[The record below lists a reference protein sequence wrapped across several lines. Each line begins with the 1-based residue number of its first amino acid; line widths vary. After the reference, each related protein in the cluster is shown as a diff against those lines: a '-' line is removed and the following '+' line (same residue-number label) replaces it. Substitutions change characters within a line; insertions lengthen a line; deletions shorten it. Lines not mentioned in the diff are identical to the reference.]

1 MSAQNST
8 IAVIG
13 LGSMGLGMARSLLRK
28 GHAVRGFDVSP
39 AALAALAEAGGTAC
53 TNPAEAAGPAAIAVV
68 VVVNAAQTEAVLFG
82 EDGVCDA
89 LRPGSVVISCATMAP
104 TEAKA
109 FAARAS
115 QKALHYLDG
124 PISGGSLKAGKGE
137 LTFMASGTPE
147 AFSAARP
154 ALDGM
159 AATVYELGDQPGI
172 GSSFKIVNQLLAGVH
187 IAAAC
192 EAITFAKSMDL
203 DITRVF
209 EVITK
214 SAGNSWMFEN
224 RVPHVLAGDYTP
236 HSAVSI
242 FTKDLGIVSDI
253 GRSRKFP
260 LPIASAAL
268 QLFIM
273 TEAAGMGRDDDSS
286 VARLLAGIAGVALP
300 GPDPAPGTD
309 PEA

>member
-1 MSAQNST
+1 MSSRRAT
-8 IAVIG
+8 VAVIG
-13 LGSMGLGMARSLLRK
+13 LGSMGLGMARSLLRE
-28 GHAVRGFDVSP
+28 GHDVRGYDVSP
-39 AALAALAEAGGTAC
+39 TALAALVEAGGSAC
-53 TNPAEAAGPAAIAVV
+53 TSPADAAAAAEIVVV

-82 EDGVCDA
+82 EGGAVDA
-89 LRPGSVVISCATMAP
+89 LAPGAAIISCATMAP
-104 TEAKA
+104 TEAKD
-109 FAARAS
+109 FAKRAGERGI
-115 QKALHYLDG
+115 HYVDG
-124 PISGGSLKAGKGE
+124 PISGGSVRASSGE
-137 LTFMASGTPE
+137 LTFMASGSPD
-147 AFSAARP
+147 AFAAARL
-154 ALDGM
+154 ALDAM
-159 AATVYELGDQPGI
+159 AATVYELGDQPGV

-192 EAITFAKSMDL
+192 EAITFARSLDL
-203 DITRVF
+203 DISRVF

-224 RVPHVLAGDYTP
+224 RIPHVLSGDYTP

-253 GRSRKFP
+253 GRRQKFP

-286 VARLLAGIAGVALP
+286 VARLLARIAGVDLP
-300 GPDPAPGTD
+300 GMEQDV
-309 PEA
+309 